1 MHLEKMI
8 PPRTCPQILDMEK
21 CEVRHLSLQPSLKH
35 NNRNIKREGRQKKM
49 PQSINQNGDTEDNIL
64 LMAAAVEDRNMML
77 RVIPLF
83 DTNLAAFIKKKK
95 LNQDMF
101 SQTDRRE
108 KRVIWGVLWQMREM
122 KLSVKF
128 CFKCRC

>member
-1 MHLEKMI
+1 
-8 PPRTCPQILDMEK
+8 
-21 CEVRHLSLQPSLKH
+21 
-35 NNRNIKREGRQKKM
+35 
-49 PQSINQNGDTEDNIL
+49 
-64 LMAAAVEDRNMML
+64 
-77 RVIPLF
+77 
-83 DTNLAAFIKKKK
+83 
-95 LNQDMF
+95 MF

>member
-1 MHLEKMI
+1 
-8 PPRTCPQILDMEK
+8 
-21 CEVRHLSLQPSLKH
+21 
-35 NNRNIKREGRQKKM
+35 M

>member
-1 MHLEKMI
+1 
-8 PPRTCPQILDMEK
+8 
-21 CEVRHLSLQPSLKH
+21 
-35 NNRNIKREGRQKKM
+35 M
-49 PQSINQNGDTEDNIL
+49 PQSINQKGDTEDNIL
-64 LMAAAVEDRNMML
+64 LMGAAVEDRNMMM

-83 DTNLAAFIKKKK
+83 DTNLAAFIKKNKK

>member
-1 MHLEKMI
+1 
-8 PPRTCPQILDMEK
+8 
-21 CEVRHLSLQPSLKH
+21 
-35 NNRNIKREGRQKKM
+35 M

-95 LNQDMF
+95 
-101 SQTDRRE
+101 T
-108 KRVIWGVLWQMREM
+108 KPGYV
-122 KLSVKF
+122 
-128 CFKCRC
+128 